1 MATDFM
7 YDMPVLWYV
16 ETMQIEIL
24 NHR

>member
-7 YDMPVLWYV
+7 YDIPVLWYV
-16 ETMQIEIL
+16 EAMRIEIS